1 MDFPPTWDRARQSPE
16 RSQPRRQSQGMRG
29 LRIAV
34 LAADTL
40 PLLAVILIRFA
51 LPLHSGEDGE
61 GQFWAGLV
69 LAYALIL
76 LFGFVLVL
84 NIVYLIALGIMRRRY
99 DNGYGP
105 ISRALLFLLPAAAI
119 LGLMIR

>member
-1 MDFPPTWDRARQSPE
+1 MDFPPTWDRARQSSE
-16 RSQPRRQSQGMRG
+16 RSQPRRQSPGMRG

-51 LPLHSGEDGE
+51 LPPHPAEDGE

-84 NIVYLIALGIMRRRY
+84 NIIYLIALGIMRRRY

>member
-1 MDFPPTWDRARQSPE
+1 MDFPPTWDRAGQEPE
-16 RSQPRRQSQGMRG
+16 RSQPRRQSPGMRG

-40 PLLAVILIRFA
+40 PLLAVVLIRFA
-51 LPLHSGEDGE
+51 LPLLPAEDGE

-84 NIVYLIALGIMRRRY
+84 NIVYLIALGIMRGRY